1 MERLLKFLSS
11 RSTTVL
17 LIPTFVGSHKTL
29 IIFANPNLAK
39 AGKAKILPCFPLKT
53 SDNLSKIP
61 KSTLAGA
68 YVKKNS

>member
-1 MERLLKFLSS
+1 
-11 RSTTVL
+11 
-17 LIPTFVGSHKTL
+17 
-29 IIFANPNLAK
+29 
-39 AGKAKILPCFPLKT
+39 LKT